1 MGARRATL
9 IIPKHCLVAAQ
20 PRAKLFEPA
29 QSWFVAGRDSYTA
42 DTSMKTTLHIAAA
55 CLFDQRGRLLLVRK
69 RGTRFFMLP
78 GGKRE
83 PGEDALAALRRELQE
98 ELELQLDDAALQ
110 PLGQFQAQAANEAD
124 TWLHAEI
131 FHAALP
137 HVVQAAAEL
146 EELRW
151 LEAGQPLPDDLAPL
165 LREQV
170 LPALQRL
177 C

>member
-1 MGARRATL
+1 MT
-9 IIPKHCLVAAQ
+9 
-20 PRAKLFEPA
+20 
-29 QSWFVAGRDSYTA
+29 
-42 DTSMKTTLHIAAA
+42 TTLHIAAA
-55 CLFDQRGRLLLVRK
+55 CLFDAQGRLLLVRK
-69 RGTRFFMLP
+69 RNTRFFMLP

-83 PGEDALAALRRELQE
+83 PGEAALAALRRELHE

-110 PLGQFQAQAANEAD
+110 PLGQFQASAANEAD

-137 HVVQAAAEL
+137 HAVQPAAEL

-151 LEAGQPLPDDLAPL
+151 YAAGQPFDGELAPL

-170 LPALQRL
+170 LPALAARL
-177 C
+177 Y